1 MNRRRGRGLLPV
13 VAFLSALLSAAMIF
27 AVGDPAVDPLAGTP
41 LAFVGEGDA
50 RRLVFRDFFPRFD
63 RREGGR
69 IVVPFANGT
78 RAVLTLNPALQEAME
93 TYFRRHPVPYG
104 VFVAIEPA
112 SGRVL
117 AMVEHSTREPRHN
130 GLALRATY
138 PAASIFKLVTASAAI
153 EEKKVSP
160 DTVIRYRGSPYTMNP
175 QYWVDNRHRDRN
187 QTTLTEAL
195 ADSNNVVFSK
205 VALRWLNGPMLA
217 RYGERFAFNQ
227 SIPFELPVQM
237 STMRVEEGPRGL
249 AEAATGF
256 GKVTLSP
263 LHGATIAA
271 ALANNG
277 VMMAPCLVDYLL
289 DAAGN
294 LLYACFPKPLSTVV
308 TDGTAQTVSW
318 MMSRTPVSGT
328 SRQVFQNRRDAPSL
342 RGMMISAKTGSLT
355 GDDPAGKYSW
365 FVGSAPLSSP
375 QIAVAALVINDPR
388 RIKTK
393 SSAVAKA
400 GLSVYFQN
408 QK

>member
-1 MNRRRGRGLLPV
+1 MNRRRGRGLFPV
-13 VAFLSALLSAAMIF
+13 VIFFVAILSAAMIF
-27 AVGDPAVDPLAGTP
+27 AVSDPPVDPLAGTP
-41 LAFVGEGDA
+41 IAFVWEGDA
-50 RRLVFRDFFPRFD
+50 RRLVFRNFSPRFD

-69 IVVPFANGT
+69 IVVPFANGAK
-78 RAVLTLNPALQEAME
+78 AVLTLDPALQEAME

-104 VFVAIEPA
+104 VFVAIEP
-112 SGRVL
+112 STGRVL
-117 AMVEHSTREPRHN
+117 AMVEHSTREPRHS

-138 PAASIFKLVTASAAI
+138 PAASIVKLVTVSAAI
-153 EEKKVSP
+153 EEKKATP
-160 DTVIRYRGSPYTMNP
+160 DTVIRYRGSPYAMNAK
-175 QYWVDNRHRDRN
+175 YWVDNPRRDRIR
-187 QTTLTEAL
+187 TTLAEAL

-205 VALRWLNGPMLA
+205 VALRWLNGPMLT
-217 RYGERFAFNQ
+217 RYGERFVFNQ
-227 SIPFELPVQM
+227 PIPFELPVQM
-237 STMRVEEGPRGL
+237 STMRVEGGARGL

-263 LHGATIAA
+263 LHGAMMAA
-271 ALANNG
+271 ALAHGG

-294 LLYACFPKPLSTVV
+294 LLYSCFPKPLATVV

-318 MMSRTPVSGT
+318 MMSRTPVTGT
-328 SRQVFQNRRDAPSL
+328 SRRVFQDRRDAPSL
-342 RGMMISAKTGSLT
+342 RGMMISGKTGSLT

-375 QIAVAALVINDPR
+375 QIAIAALVINDPR

-400 GLSVYFQN
+400 GLSAYFQN
-408 QK
+408 QQ

>member
-1 MNRRRGRGLLPV
+1 MNRRRRRGLFPIV
-13 VAFLSALLSAAMIF
+13 VFLSALLSTAVIF
-27 AVGDPAVDPLAGTP
+27 AVGDPPIDPLAGAP

-50 RRLVFRDFFPRFD
+50 RRLVFRNFSPRFD
-63 RREGGR
+63 RRDGGR
-69 IVVPFANGT
+69 IVVPFANGV
-78 RAVLTLNPALQEAME
+78 RAVLTLDPALQEAME

-138 PAASIFKLVTASAAI
+138 PAASIVKLVTASAAI

-160 DTVIRYRGSPYTMNP
+160 NTIIRYRGSPYAMNP
-175 QYWVDNRHRDRN
+175 KYWVDNPRRDRMR
-187 QTTLTEAL
+187 TTLTEAL
-195 ADSNNVVFSK
+195 ADSNNVAFSK
-205 VALRWLNGPMLA
+205 VALRWLNGPMLV

-227 SIPFELPVQM
+227 PIPFELPVQM

-263 LHGATIAA
+263 LHGAMMAA
-271 ALANNG
+271 ALAHNG

-294 LLYACFPKPLSTVV
+294 LLYSCFPRPLATVV

-328 SRQVFQNRRDAPSL
+328 SRRVFQDRRDAPSL
-342 RGMMISAKTGSLT
+342 RGMAISGKTGSLT

-365 FVGSAPLSSP
+365 FVGSAPLSAP
-375 QIAVAALVINDPR
+375 QIAIAVLVINDPHW
-388 RIKTK
+388 IKIK

-400 GLSVYFQN
+400 GLSAYFQN
-408 QK
+408 QQ